1 MVQFFKELYLA
12 EFAFI
17 FKAWSG
23 SRWSGSWKPNPSLKA
38 GVGVAGVS
46 IFVCLIAIG
55 IGGWVEILIGKRF
68 LSLNI
73 SQWEIWVAT
82 LAVYL
87 VNYYILVI
95 RGHGI
100 GFERE
105 FDNFKK
111 SKQKLL
117 RISCWIF
124 ELSSLMF
131 IFYSFYAYQRFFH
144 IVPKSGF

>member
-17 FKAWSG
+17 FKAWSS
-23 SRWSGSWKPNPSLKA
+23 SRWSSSWKPNPSLKA

-46 IFVCLIAIG
+46 IFMWLIANG
-55 IGGWVEILIGKRF
+55 IEGWVEIFMGKQF
-68 LSLNI
+68 LPLHI
-73 SQWEIWVAT
+73 SRWEIWVAT
-82 LAVYL
+82 LAIYL

-100 GFERE
+100 RFERE

-111 SKQKLL
+111 SKQKFL

-124 ELSSLMF
+124 ELSSLAF
-131 IFYSFYAYQRFFH
+131 VFYSFFAYQRFFH
-144 IVPKSGF
+144 IVPKNGF